1 MGDCPRRVAMEGAS
15 REEADDREE
24 VFDPSHGE
32 KGPLTAVRGV
42 EGVCMNP

>member
-1 MGDCPRRVAMEGAS
+1 MGDCPRRVAIGGTS
-15 REEADDREE
+15 REAGEGTEDE
-24 VFDPSHGE
+24 FDPSHGE